1 MYRNKIYQNAIL
13 YPLRMS
19 KKTLLGSLLLLGSL
33 FLSVNGFSQV
43 SYLPYSYQFYQKL
56 NTETYNSPTG
66 FHTSLKPYIVTDSGV
81 LKHKYDSLMTPNPAD
96 TTKGIIYQLW
106 FNRHLLQEETKD
118 YTIYLDVIPDIQEGH
133 EFNEKVSTWI
143 NTRGVQLGGTVGKNF
158 FFYSSLYE
166 NQARFA
172 NYVNNYIRVSHMVPG
187 QAYDRNL
194 PTSDW
199 AYVTAL
205 LGYKINKNLNI
216 QMGEDKT
223 FIGDGYRSVLLSD
236 FAAPYPLLRLNA
248 NLCKNVQYTAMWAY
262 LENQFAK
269 QFDVYGNDRRE
280 WAAFHYIDWNITQ
293 KASLGFFNALI
304 AEEANDE
311 GVGHGFDF
319 NYINPIYFTSSIQP
333 SGTAASDHTLLGLNG
348 KYDILHKTT
357 VYGQLLI
364 DQTSQVSF
372 GKRNAWQLGLRGS
385 DLFTFQRLNYLF
397 EFNKATPYTYSNQ
410 NPIVNYTQF
419 SEPLAH
425 PFGANFKE
433 FVTLL
438 NYSIKRF
445 DFQWELDYA
454 SYGLNMNNLNYGSDI
469 RESNNVN
476 VPNTYANGQG
486 LATTL
491 HYTEG
496 VIAYLLNPKYNL
508 RIEAS
513 ALLREEKNA
522 QTTTKTT
529 QISFGLRG
537 SFRNL
542 YHDF

>member
-1 MYRNKIYQNAIL
+1 MYRNTIYQNIIL
-13 YPLRMS
+13 FPLRMI
-19 KKTLLGSLLLLGSL
+19 KRNLFGNLLLFGLL
-33 FLSVNGFSQV
+33 CLCINGFSQV

-56 NTETYNSPTG
+56 NTETYNSPNS
-66 FHTSLKPYIVTDSGV
+66 FHTSLKPYIITDTGV

-96 TTKGIIYQLW
+96 TTKGIVYQLW

-118 YTIYLDVIPDIQEGH
+118 YTIFLDVIPDFEEGH
-133 EFNEKVSTWI
+133 EFKEKVSTWI
-143 NTRGVQLGGTVGKNF
+143 NTRGVQLGGTIGKNF

-172 NYVNNYIRVSHMVPG
+172 NYENSYIYSISFVPG
-187 QAYDRNL
+187 QAYDRSL

-199 AYVTAL
+199 AYATAL
-205 LGYKINKNLNI
+205 LGYKINKNINI

-262 LENQFAK
+262 LEDQFAK
-269 QFDVYGNDRRE
+269 QFDVYGNYRRK
-280 WAAFHYIDWNITQ
+280 WAAFHYVDWNITP

-304 AEEANDE
+304 AEEANDK

-319 NYINPIYFTSSIQP
+319 NYINPLYFTSSLQP
-333 SGTAASDHTLLGLNG
+333 SGTTASDHTLLGLNG

-385 DLFTFQRLNYLF
+385 DLFTLNRLNYLF
-397 EFNKATPYTYSNQ
+397 EYNKATPYSYTNQ
-410 NPIVNYTQF
+410 NPIVNYTQL

-433 FVTLL
+433 FVALL

-469 RESNNVN
+469 RQSNTAN
-476 VPNTYANGQG
+476 VPNTYIMGQG

-496 VIAYLLNPKYNL
+496 VISYLLNPKYNL

-522 QTTTKTT
+522 QATTKTT

>member
-1 MYRNKIYQNAIL
+1 MMLFIGV
-13 YPLRMS
+13 
-19 KKTLLGSLLLLGSL
+19 KTSLA
-33 FLSVNGFSQV
+33 QE

-56 NTETYNSPTG
+56 NKEAYSAPSN
-66 FHTSLKPYIVTDSGV
+66 FHSSLKPYVIADSGA
-81 LKHKYDSLMTPNPAD
+81 LQHRYDSLMTPNAND

-106 FNRHLLQEETKD
+106 FERHLLQEKTKD
-118 YTIYLDVIPDIQEGH
+118 YTIYFDILPDIQGGH
-133 EFNEKVSTWI
+133 EFNEKVLTWI

-172 NYVNNYIRVSHMVPG
+172 NYENNYISQLSFVPG

-205 LGYKINKNLNI
+205 LGYTVNKNISI

-248 NLCKNVQYTAMWAY
+248 TLFKNVQYTAMWAY
-262 LENQFAK
+262 LENQKAK
-269 QFDVYGNDRRE
+269 QFDPFGNDRRM
-280 WAAFHYIDWNITQ
+280 WGAFHYIDWNISK

-304 AEEANDE
+304 AEEANDS
-311 GVGHGFDF
+311 GIGHGFDF
-319 NYINPIYFTSSIQP
+319 NYINPVYFTSSLQP
-333 SGTAASDHTLLGLNG
+333 SSTTSVPDHTLLGLNG
-348 KYDILHKTT
+348 KYNVLNKTT
-357 VYGQLLI
+357 IYGQLLI
-364 DQTSQVSF
+364 DQTTQVSF

-385 DLFTFQRLNYLF
+385 DLFTLPRLNYLF
-397 EFNKATPYTYSNQ
+397 EYNTAKPYTYSNQ
-410 NPIVNYTQF
+410 NAIVSYAQF
-419 SEPLAH
+419 CEPLAH
-425 PFGANFKE
+425 PYGANFKE
-433 FVTLL
+433 FVSLL

-445 DFQWELDYA
+445 DFQFQFDYA
-454 SYGLNMNNLNYGSDI
+454 KYGLDLKNGNSTLNEGSSIIEANNQNLPTGNI
-469 RESNNVN
+469 
-476 VPNTYANGQG
+476 NTTGQG

-491 HYTEG
+491 HYAEG
-496 VIAYLLNPKYNL
+496 VVDYLINPKYNL
-508 RIEAS
+508 RLELS
-513 ALLREEKNA
+513 GLLRTEKNT
-522 QTTTKTT
+522 QTTTNTS